1 MISFRCSCRRW
12 IWQLRDRAAAFLS
25 QQLTGSQSCATLARL
40 PMELPIENSCSLA
53 ALAPWAG
60 PVRGQSASLRSA
72 DRPRTMP
79 AFSRSRP
86 ALGSLSLATAG
97 RLRENPFL
105 NCHTRYGRRCGAA
118 YLAGGF
124 ASVLRTPASPWT
136 PRYRFGTVKICSS
149 GSVGRAAALP
159 RKALRQLCTP

>member
-1 MISFRCSCRRW
+1 MAAPGQGRSRPLTAARREPELRYAYSAPDGAADRE
-12 IWQLRDRAAAFLS
+12 QL
-25 QQLTGSQSCATLARL
+25 LARY
-40 PMELPIENSCSLA
+40 A
-53 ALAPWAG
+53 RALGWPCPG
-60 PVRGQSASLRSA
+60 RPASLRSA
-72 DRPRTMP
+72 DRPRIRS

-86 ALGSLSLATAG
+86 ALGSLSLATTG

-118 YLAGGF
+118 YLAGGL
-124 ASVLRTPASPWT
+124 AGILRTPASPWT

-159 RKALRQLCTP
+159 RKTLRQLCTPKAA